1 MRPLRCLSFAPAHV
15 CTGDEDTRARL
26 VVVAHLVRN
35 VEELVDLLDRPVNIE
50 LRHAAIVQEGADGNG
65 TL

>member
-1 MRPLRCLSFAPAHV
+1 
-15 CTGDEDTRARL
+15 
-26 VVVAHLVRN
+26 